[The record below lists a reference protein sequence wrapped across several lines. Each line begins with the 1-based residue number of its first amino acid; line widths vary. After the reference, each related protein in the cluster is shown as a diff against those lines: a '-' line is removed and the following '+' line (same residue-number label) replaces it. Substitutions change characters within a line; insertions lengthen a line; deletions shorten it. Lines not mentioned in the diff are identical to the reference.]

1 MFTCDVRTWPQ
12 DDLVIMEHGRGDEL
26 ESYDDGGLLTAPDD
40 PLVYTHEL
48 AAVVRLM
55 ASIAAPL
62 ACP

>member
-1 MFTCDVRTWPQ
+1 
-12 DDLVIMEHGRGDEL
+12 MEHGRGDEL